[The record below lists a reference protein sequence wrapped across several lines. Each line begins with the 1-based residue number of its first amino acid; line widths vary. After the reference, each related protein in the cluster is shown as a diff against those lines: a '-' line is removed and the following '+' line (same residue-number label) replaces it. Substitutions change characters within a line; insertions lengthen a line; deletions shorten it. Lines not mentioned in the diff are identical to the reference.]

1 MRMPGG
7 KTMAMIRRAFL
18 TGLTMCTL
26 LAACT
31 PQSVPYSAR
40 TTVILVRHADRTG
53 EILNTQGLARAARLP
68 QALADYE
75 LDAIYSPDIS
85 RNLQTAEPL
94 SKALDLPVTI
104 IPKERAGATMT
115 RAYPEGTVIWIG
127 NKGNLRTIWAEL
139 GGTGEAPQ
147 AYGEIGVITLQSMG
161 RRQVTRL
168 TVGR

>member
-1 MRMPGG
+1 MRVPGG
-7 KTMAMIRRAFL
+7 ETTRMIRRAFL
-18 TGLTMCTL
+18 TGLTAWPL

-40 TTVILVRHADRTG
+40 TTIILLRHADRAG
-53 EILNTQGLARAARLP
+53 DILSTRGLARAANLP
-68 QALADYE
+68 QALAGYE
-75 LDAIYSPDIS
+75 LNAIYTPDIA

-115 RAYPEGTVIWIG
+115 RAHPEGTVVWIG

-139 GGTGEAPQ
+139 EGTGAAPQ
-147 AYGEIGVITLQSMG
+147 AYGEIGVVTLRSMG

-168 TVGR
+168 TVAP

>member
-1 MRMPGG
+1 MQVPGG
-7 KTMAMIRRAFL
+7 KTTRMIRRTFL
-18 TGLTMCTL
+18 TGLTASTL

-40 TTVILVRHADRTG
+40 TTVILVRHADRAG
-53 EILNTQGLARAARLP
+53 DILSTQGLARAANLP
-68 QALADYE
+68 QALAGYE
-75 LDAIYSPDIS
+75 LDAIYSPDIA

-94 SKALDLPVTI
+94 SKALDLHVTI
-104 IPKERAGATMT
+104 IPKERAGATMA
-115 RAYPEGTVIWIG
+115 RAHPEGTVIWIG

-147 AYGEIGVITLQSMG
+147 AYGEVGVITLQSSS

-168 TVGR
+168 NVAP